1 MMRYTKMTSARE
13 LRGKYDG
20 LIGWGAG
27 RDAFSKCYN
36 PFLYKLDVMVDAAEA
51 LKGQTING
59 MKIESPSQLTEYKDK
74 KICLVIFPNLEDEI
88 IAEAERYISIFD
100 TIVGSLVS
108 IEDNPLGHFYSTERE
123 DLIVSHILTNL
134 GVDHPT
140 YMDIGVCHPV
150 IRNNTYLFYE
160 KGWHDGVLVEPNLD
174 MCSLAEIYRP
184 ANCIVKAGAS
194 PRGGDSLRYYMHP
207 NPSYRGHNT
216 FDVEIACE
224 EGSLEN
230 YREVPVL
237 PINEIVEQ
245 NFGTAPDFLD
255 IDTEGMDY
263 ELLEALDTDRY
274 PIKII
279 CVEVWKNAS
288 LFADMMQKKGYVH
301 IMSTIAN
308 NIYVRKEL
316 L

>member
-1 MMRYTKMTSARE
+1 MRYTKITSAEE
-13 LRGKYDG
+13 LRKKYDV

-36 PFLYKLDVMVDAAEA
+36 PFGYKLDVMIDTARN
-51 LKGQTING
+51 LQGMIING
-59 MKIESPSQLTEYKDK
+59 IKIEAPSQVVKYKDK
-74 KICLVIFPNLEDEI
+74 KICLIIFPNLEEEI
-88 IAEAERYISIFD
+88 IAEAEQYLSEFD

-108 IEDNPLGHFYSTERE
+108 VDKNPLGHFYSTERE
-123 DLIVSHILTNL
+123 DLIIVNMLDKL
-134 GVDHPT
+134 GVQNPT

-150 IRNNTYLFYE
+150 IRNNTYLLYE
-160 KGWHDGVLVEPNLD
+160 KGHHDGVLVEPNLD

-184 ANCIVKAGAS
+184 ANRIVKAGAS
-194 PRGGDSLRYYMHP
+194 PLGGNKLRYYVHP

-216 FDVEIACE
+216 FDEEIARE

-230 YREVPVL
+230 YREVPVIS
-237 PINEIVEQ
+237 INEIVEK
-245 NFGTAPDFLD
+245 NFDSAPDFLD

-263 ELLEALDTDRY
+263 ELLKSLDTDKH
-274 PIKII
+274 PVKII

-288 LFADMMQKKGYVH
+288 LFADMMEKKGYIH
-301 IMSTIAN
+301 FMSTIAN
-308 NIYVRKEL
+308 NIYIRKEL